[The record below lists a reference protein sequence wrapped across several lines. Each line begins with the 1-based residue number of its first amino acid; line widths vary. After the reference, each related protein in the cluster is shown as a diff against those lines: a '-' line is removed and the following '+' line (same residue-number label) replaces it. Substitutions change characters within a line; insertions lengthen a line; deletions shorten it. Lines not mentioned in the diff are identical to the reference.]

1 MKERE
6 RLVVTGIF
14 VVLLVGWLGFLV
26 HRAPRFAGSLAGAIF
41 GIAAAILM
49 VVPLAYSIVKRIRPL
64 RDRLTQH
71 VHLRTLLAWHIYAGI
86 LGPLLA
92 LVHTGHRFD
101 SPIGVAL
108 TAAMLI
114 VVVSGFTGRYLL
126 GYVGRELNEKKAMRA
141 SLEVELARARDEL
154 AREGVSLAHPWR
166 WALVGSLLA
175 AGGGTAPASLRVVR
189 LAEAV
194 ADVEYAIRS
203 HALFKAWFARW
214 LRLHIVLSV
223 VLYALLALHIGTE
236 IYYGLRWLR

>member
-14 VVLLVGWLGFLV
+14 VVLLLGWLGFLV
-26 HRAPRFAGSLAGAIF
+26 HRAPRFPGSLAGAIF
-41 GIAAAILM
+41 GIAGAVLM

-175 AGGGTAPASLRVVR
+175 AGGGTAPASLRVAR

>member
-6 RLVVTGIF
+6 RLVVSGIF

-26 HRAPRFAGSLAGAIF
+26 HRAPRFAGSLAGAVF
-41 GIAAAILM
+41 GIAAAVLM
-49 VVPLAYSIVKRIRPL
+49 VVPLAYTVVKRIRPL

-154 AREGVSLAHPWR
+154 AREGISLAHPWR

-236 IYYGLRWLR
+236 TYYGLRWLR